1 MPRAFSISSESIAK
15 ERERVGGD
23 MSKFD
28 ISRVVQLDE
37 LVLPRARPVRR
48 AAAHPRGVGRAQ
60 RRPRGARRHVN
71 IAEVRG
77 GKIYPGNSAVGEVIA
92 VGRP

>member
-37 LVLPRARPVRR
+37 LVLPRARSP
-48 AAAHPRGVGRAQ
+48 PT
-60 RRPRGARRHVN
+60 
-71 IAEVRG
+71 
-77 GKIYPGNSAVGEVIA
+77 
-92 VGRP
+92 